1 MYNYSYGNI
10 PSGLD
15 YQSDSNVYYD
25 YYTARSMV
33 GFRYPFV
40 KTVNALLRIG
50 AKDSTAYIK
59 ADSLV
64 EKYFNSFPISTGILD
79 PTSIT
84 MAKVYLTTK
93 NKDHNVW
100 AEKLIEEYTIQKEYL
115 ASLEMKHGKLGGDAR
130 RTLQHTNQSL
140 QELNAN
146 KVKKEAS
153 SEIEKET
160 TIQVEIISIIK
171 ETE

>member
-1 MYNYSYGNI
+1 
-10 PSGLD
+10 
-15 YQSDSNVYYD
+15 
-25 YYTARSMV
+25 
-33 GFRYPFV
+33 
-40 KTVNALLRIG
+40 
-50 AKDSTAYIK
+50 
-59 ADSLV
+59 
-64 EKYFNSFPISTGILD
+64 
-79 PTSIT
+79 

-160 TIQVEIISIIK
+160 TSQVNINKRHNLIDRARKIPRYVATTLPPLNFNQIGK
-171 ETE
+171 T